1 MGRAFW
7 DPHPTTTDLQ
17 SRQLAAALG
26 YPRHWRVVRTVEGDD
41 EPHVVDRIYSDR
53 PGSGCDT
60 WFHHAG
66 AMAAAAKWDEPSEVV
81 VDGGVTAVTTNHNS
95 PFRFHGGHLLPLQ
108 PLYDVGDKVQVLY
121 EEQWWDAK
129 ILRRK
134 EYPGIF
140 KYQVLYPS
148 DTSKQS
154 GVEEYLIRPRP
165 VTEDTIDPED
175 VASTLGLEK
184 GWKAYSTGHN
194 RWKFI
199 SPDGET
205 YKSKKAALD
214 AMALKSQAMM
224 DEGDPP
230 WRTTDNEYLGRRVRW
245 VTQHHASARRV
256 VDLEQIGTVSGW
268 IRETDTDREG
278 QPGFVSE
285 QTGKPA
291 KLYHITFH
299 EDRNHPYFSYL
310 LEEQDLEEWELLEN
324 ILPVD
329 EVVVAPPTK
338 KTKR

>member
-1 MGRAFW
+1 MASEQSVLNVMGRALW

-26 YPRHWRVVRTVEGDD
+26 YPSQWRVVRSIDNDTG
-41 EPHVVDRIYSDR
+41 HIFDRIYSNK

-60 WFHHAG
+60 WFNHAG
-66 AMAAAAKWDEPSEVV
+66 AMAAAAKWDDPELCNQ
-81 VDGGVTAVTTNHNS
+81 T
-95 PFRFHGGHLLPLQ
+95 PFAFKGGHLLPLQ
-108 PLYDVGDKVQVLY
+108 PLYEVGDKVQVLY
-121 EEQWWDAK
+121 EKQWWDAK

-165 VTEDTIDPED
+165 ITDDTIDPEH
-175 VASTLGLEK
+175 VASTIGFEK
-184 GWKAYSTGHN
+184 GWKAYSIGHN
-194 RWKFI
+194 RWKI
-199 SPDGET
+199 VSPDGEVF
-205 YKSKKAALD
+205 KSKKAALD
-214 AMALKSQAMM
+214 AIAAKTQASM

-245 VTQHHASARRV
+245 ITKHNASARRV

-268 IRETDTDREG
+268 ISETDTDKDG

-285 QTGKPA
+285 LTGSPA
-291 KLYHITFH
+291 KLYHITFN
-299 EDRNHPYFSYL
+299 EDRNHTYFSHML
-310 LEEQDLEEWELLEN
+310 VEQDMEEWELLEN
-324 ILPVD
+324 IIPED
-329 EVVVAPPTK
+329 EVVPPPNK
-338 KTKR
+338 KTKK

>member
-1 MGRAFW
+1 MASEQSVVNVMGRAMW
-7 DPHPTTTDLQ
+7 DPHPTKTDLQ

-26 YPRHWRVVRTVEGDD
+26 YPSKWRVVRSI
-41 EPHVVDRIYSDR
+41 EPDTRHIVDRIYSNK

-60 WFHHAG
+60 WFNHAG
-66 AMAAAAKWDEPSEVV
+66 AMEAAAKWDDPELCNQ
-81 VDGGVTAVTTNHNS
+81 T
-95 PFRFHGGHLLPLQ
+95 PFAFNGGHLLPMQ
-108 PLYDVGDKVQVLY
+108 PLYEVGDKVQVKY

-140 KYQVLYPS
+140 KYQVLYPT

-165 VTEDTIDPED
+165 TTDDAIDAEK

-194 RWKFI
+194 RWKI
-199 SPDGET
+199 VSPDGET
-205 YKSKKAALD
+205 FKSKKAALD
-214 AMALKSQAMM
+214 AIAAQNQASM

-230 WRTTDNEYLGRRVRW
+230 WRTTDNEYLGRQVRW
-245 VTQHHASARRV
+245 VTKHNASARRV

-268 IRETDTDREG
+268 ISETDTDKEG

-291 KLYHITFH
+291 KLYHITFN
-299 EDRNHPYFSYL
+299 EDRNHTYFSHL
-310 LEEQDLEEWELLEN
+310 LVEQDMEEWELLEN
-324 ILPVD
+324 LIPDD
-329 EVVVAPPTK
+329 EIIAAPPKK
-338 KTKR
+338 KTKQ